1 MSSLYP
7 LRGWDFLQKD
17 LPDPGLHAAWK
28 ASWNVFKT
36 ACLMLNV
43 CSIASLEAYSRQLM
57 VQWLRCWRL
66 IYTADDAG
74 RAERLEK
81 LQRRFTIE
89 SGQGRQ
95 VRRDW
100 DPLWPWSCIFIQ
112 LAADMEYCVGKGA
125 SFSSWMDNGWRA
137 WCSNGGIEGSG
148 PGHDSRGPQSASSR
162 T

>member
-1 MSSLYP
+1 MI
-7 LRGWDFLQKD
+7 
-17 LPDPGLHAAWK
+17 
-28 ASWNVFKT
+28 WNVFKT

-125 SFSSWMDNGWRA
+125 SFSSWMDSGWRA
-137 WCSNGGIEGSG
+137 WCSNGGIEGGG
-148 PGHDSRGPQSASSR
+148 PGDDSRGPQSASSR